1 MIKLSKEASITRMRR
16 LVEEAEVRVAVMVMK
31 TQIGSDQ
38 INKIG
43 NRKIV
48 EVIQRVSA
56 YLVCLLLNR
65 STTQNK

>member
-31 TQIGSDQ
+31 IQIGSDQ
-38 INKIG
+38 SKKIG
-43 NRKIV
+43 NRRIV
-48 EVIQRVSA
+48 EAIQRVSA
-56 YLVCLLLNR
+56 YLVFLLFNR